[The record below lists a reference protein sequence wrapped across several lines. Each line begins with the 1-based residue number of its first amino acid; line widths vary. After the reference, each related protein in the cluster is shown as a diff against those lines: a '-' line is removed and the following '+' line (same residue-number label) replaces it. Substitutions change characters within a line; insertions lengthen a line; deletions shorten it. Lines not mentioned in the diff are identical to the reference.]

1 MGVWATIR
9 LDPPESGRKNRWF
22 LKARLA
28 IRRRP
33 DFSGQTAPRLP
44 SRQTNRRK
52 AVKTEVSNN
61 EGTDTSGG
69 CPVRATPKL
78 SGRKLGIPIAYW
90 ATAMR
95 RAARLRRRRA

>member
-1 MGVWATIR
+1 MVVTPNTVPKKVCFLTIYGPFDT
-9 LDPPESGRKNRWF
+9 L
-22 LKARLA
+22 
-28 IRRRP
+28 P
-33 DFSGQTAPRLP
+33 DFPCKPNPRLP

-95 RAARLRRRRA
+95 RAARLRRRRD